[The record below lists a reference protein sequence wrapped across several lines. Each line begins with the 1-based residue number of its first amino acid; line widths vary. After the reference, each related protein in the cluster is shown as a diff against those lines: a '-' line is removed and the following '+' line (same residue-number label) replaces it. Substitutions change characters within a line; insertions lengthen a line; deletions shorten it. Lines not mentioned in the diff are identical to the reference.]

1 MSMIPAFQSLPMHLV
16 NEIIS
21 MVPWE
26 GQREL
31 HIKCMHEVKNKRC
44 MDDINKYRK
53 RMLYYKNKDMRLKKG
68 QWRVRSGP
76 RSLMII
82 TKGWKR
88 MTFKD
93 FVLKIPK
100 SLSPLNEEWNL
111 MRKEGIRQRGYDAL
125 FSMGAFWRDE
135 PYSIDRFFRNWR

>member
-1 MSMIPAFQSLPMHLV
+1 MSMIPAFQSLPMDLV

-31 HIKCMHEVKNKRC
+31 HIKCMHELKNKRC
-44 MDDINKYRK
+44 MDDIKKYRN
-53 RMLYYKNKDMRLKKG
+53 RMLWYKYKDWRLKKG
-68 QWRVRSGP
+68 LWRP
-76 RSLMII
+76 RCGFRFMMIS
-82 TKGWKR
+82 TKGWQR

-111 MRKEGIRQRGYDAL
+111 MRKEGIRQRGYDSL

-135 PYSIDRFFRNWR
+135 PHTFDRWFRNWR

>member
-53 RMLYYKNKDMRLKKG
+53 RMLYYKNKDSRLKKG
-68 QWRVRSGP
+68 LWRPRSGL
-76 RSLMII
+76 RFMMIS
-82 TKGWKR
+82 TKGWQR

-111 MRKEGIRQRGYDAL
+111 MRKEGIRQRGYDSL

-135 PYSIDRFFRNWR
+135 PHTFDRWFRNWR